1 MGAMSSQPKTLAVD
15 VGGTGIKAS
24 ILDAGGNMDGE
35 RVRVP
40 TTYPMPPT
48 KMVEIIGELAAK
60 LPAFQRVS
68 IGFPGVVRDGKVLT
82 APHFVTKSGPGSEL
96 SKSLLKEW
104 TGFDL
109 AGAASATLSAPVKV
123 ANDADLQGSDVISGQ
138 GLELVVTLG
147 TGVGTGLF
155 YNGALAPHLE
165 LAHHP
170 FMKGLTYNEAIGE
183 AARRQLGGRRW
194 NKRVRKAI
202 STLYDLVLY
211 DHLYI
216 GGGNS
221 RRIKFDV
228 GPNATVVDNSAGLL
242 GGIKLWQTA
251 ELGQVGAREAPAR
264 EAPARKAPA
273 RKAPARKATP
283 AKAAAPGR
291 ASG

>member
-1 MGAMSSQPKTLAVD
+1 MSSEPRTLAVD

-24 ILDAGGNMDGE
+24 VLDAGGQMDGD

-48 KMVEIIGELAAK
+48 KMVEIIRELAAK

-68 IGFPGVVRDGKVLT
+68 IGFPGVVRDGKVVT
-82 APHFVTKSGPGSEL
+82 APHFVTKSGPGTKVL
-96 SKSLLKEW
+96 KSLVSQW
-104 TGFDL
+104 SGFDL
-109 AGAASATLSAPVKV
+109 AGETSKALAAPVRL
-123 ANDADLQGSDVISGQ
+123 ANDADLQGSDVISGR

-170 FMKGLTYNEAIGE
+170 FMKDLTYNEAIGE
-183 AARRQLGGRRW
+183 AARRQLGSRRW
-194 NKRVRKAI
+194 NKRVQRAI
-202 STLYDLVLY
+202 RTLHDLILY

-221 RRIKFDV
+221 RRIKFEL
-228 GPNATVVDNSAGLL
+228 GPDTTIVDNRAGLL
-242 GGIKLWQTA
+242 GGIKLWETA
-251 ELGQVGAREAPAR
+251 QLGVGPSRPTPAPAKR
-264 EAPARKAPA
+264 APRRKSPSGQ
-273 RKAPARKATP
+273 TP
-283 AKAAAPGR
+283 PPPPR
-291 ASG
+291 

>member
-1 MGAMSSQPKTLAVD
+1 MSSETCTLAVD

-24 ILDAGGNMDGE
+24 VLDAGGQMDGD

-68 IGFPGVVRDGKVLT
+68 IGFPGVVRDGKVVT
-82 APHFVTKSGPGSEL
+82 APHFVTKSGPGTKVL
-96 SKSLLKEW
+96 KSLVTQW
-104 TGFDL
+104 SGFDL
-109 AGAASATLSAPVKV
+109 AGETSKALSAPVRL
-123 ANDADLQGSDVISGQ
+123 ANDADLQGSDVISGR

-170 FMKGLTYNEAIGE
+170 FMKDLTYNEAIGE
-183 AARRQLGGRRW
+183 AARRQLGSRRW
-194 NKRVRKAI
+194 NKRVQRAI
-202 STLYDLVLY
+202 RTLHDLILY

-221 RRIKFDV
+221 RRIKFEL
-228 GPNATVVDNSAGLL
+228 GPDTTIVDNTAGLL
-242 GGIKLWQTA
+242 GGIKLWETA
-251 ELGQVGAREAPAR
+251 QLGVGPGRP
-264 EAPARKAPA
+264 
-273 RKAPARKATP
+273 TP
-283 AKAAAPGR
+283 AQRAPR
-291 ASG
+291 RKSPSGQTPPPPPR